1 MATTKNTDTNTD
13 EKTVA
18 TPAIVADNIGVQD
31 AKPKPKTI
39 AARVSPETYDAIRKL
54 RHKLEIDKLGDVV
67 DRAIIEFVD
76 QHEDL
81 LDA

>member
-1 MATTKNTDTNTD
+1 MATTKNTNEQTS
-13 EKTVA
+13 A
-18 TPAIVADNIGVQD
+18 TPATVADNIGVQD
-31 AKPKPKTI
+31 AKPKPKAI
-39 AARVSPETYDAIRKL
+39 AARVSPETYDALRKL

-76 QHEDL
+76 KHENL